1 MKYLRERALP
11 INFDVTIIGTWNRF
25 LLGLNFLKG
34 REGKMSYK
42 KLAEDILRLVGG
54 RENVSNL
61 TQCATRLRF
70 KLKDNMKANKRELEK
85 LDILKVIEGSGQFQ
99 VVIGPHVSSVF
110 SQIMKV
116 GNLGTGTDS
125 VDGNEEKRGI
135 IPRISDAISGSF
147 TPLIPI
153 LCGSGMLKAVIVIFT
168 MFGWLSAKSGTYHIL
183 SAASNAFFH
192 FLPVMLGITF
202 ALKIGANPYIAATIG
217 AALLEPNFT
226 SLLKSG
232 ATSSF
237 IGIPVVLINYSSTV
251 LPIFVAVSIY
261 ALLEKLL
268 KKVIHEQ
275 LHLIFVPMLTLLI
288 MVPLTVIV
296 FGPFGVYVGKLIALG
311 SSYIISKS
319 AFVTG
324 LILGALWIPIV
335 VLGFHWAILPIM
347 ISNISTNGSDP
358 LLGLLMAS
366 VFACGGAVLGVFLKT
381 KNKNL
386 KAVAGSSLIPCLL
399 SGISEPVIYG
409 ILFRYKRSFAYAII
423 MSGVSGAVG
432 GALGVKATQ
441 LAGGIFT
448 IPTYSPVLGYVIE
461 IAVAFFGTA
470 LLHLLFGF
478 GEKQTNKVDAGVSF
492 VKEQNVVSPLTGSVK
507 KLSQVNDPV
516 FSSEA
521 MGKGVAIEPTI
532 GKVLSP
538 VNGVISTIFP
548 TGHAVGITSDTG
560 VEILIHIG
568 INTVELE
575 GKYFTKQVKQG
586 DQVKRRDLLISFDI
600 EKIKEAGFDVITPIV
615 ITNSNS
621 YKDIIQTN
629 KETIQTNETLLSLLV

>member
-1 MKYLRERALP
+1 MEPVL
-11 INFDVTIIGTWNRF
+11 TWVE
-25 LLGLNFLKG
+25 LIKG

-70 KLKDNMKANKRELEK
+70 HLKDNKKANKRELEK

-135 IPRISDAISGSF
+135 ISRISDTISGSF

-153 LCGSGMLKAVIVIFT
+153 LCGSGLLKAVIVILT

-183 SAASNAFFH
+183 SAASNAFFY

-202 ALKIGANPYIAATIG
+202 SLKIGANPYIAATIG

-226 SLLKSG
+226 SLLQSG

-275 LHLIFVPMLTLLI
+275 LHLIFVPMLILLI

-319 AFVTG
+319 ALVTG
-324 LILGALWIPIV
+324 LIVGALWIPIV

-358 LLGLLMAS
+358 LLGLLMGP
-366 VFACGGAVLGVFLKT
+366 VFACGGAALGVLLKT

-386 KAVAGSSLIPCLL
+386 KAIAGSGLIPCLL
-399 SGISEPVIYG
+399 SGISEPIIYS
-409 ILFRYKRSFAYAII
+409 ILFSSKRSFAYAII

-448 IPTYSPVLGYVIE
+448 IPTYPPVLGYVME

-478 GEKQTNKVDAGVSF
+478 GEKQTNKVDAGESF

-586 DQVKRRDLLISFDI
+586 DQVKRGDLLVSFDI
-600 EKIKEAGFDVITPIV
+600 EKIKEAGFDVITPII

-621 YKDIIQTN
+621 FKDIIQTN
-629 KETIQTNETLLSLLV
+629 KETVQTNETLLSLSV